1 MTSVRE
7 EAAGVDEFSNIESH
21 SIAKHLAVKKKK
33 KKNEVS
39 KGEIGVSRRAARRC
53 AFQTLP
59 AGVSNS
65 VRKLTTV

>member
-21 SIAKHLAVKKKK
+21 SIAKHLAVKKK

>member
-1 MTSVRE
+1 MNSQTLNPIPLQ
-7 EAAGVDEFSNIESH
+7 NIWQ
-21 SIAKHLAVKKKK
+21 LKK

>member
-21 SIAKHLAVKKKK
+21 SIAKHLAVKK

>member
-1 MTSVRE
+1 MNSQTLNPIPLQ
-7 EAAGVDEFSNIESH
+7 NIWQLK
-21 SIAKHLAVKKKK
+21 I